1 LVELL
6 EALKSGALK
15 GSSGADVNQAQRDG
29 FKLMTY
35 IRAFM
40 THGHLNADLDPLRLE
55 DFNEAGVAEAFSK
68 VRPFRKLIDIEF
80 YGFTEADLD
89 K

>member
-1 LVELL
+1 
-6 EALKSGALK
+6 
-15 GSSGADVNQAQRDG
+15 
-29 FKLMTY
+29 
-35 IRAFM
+35 M

-55 DFNEAGVAEAFSK
+55 DFNEEGVAEKFSK
-68 VRPFRKLIDIEF
+68 VKPFRKLIDIEF